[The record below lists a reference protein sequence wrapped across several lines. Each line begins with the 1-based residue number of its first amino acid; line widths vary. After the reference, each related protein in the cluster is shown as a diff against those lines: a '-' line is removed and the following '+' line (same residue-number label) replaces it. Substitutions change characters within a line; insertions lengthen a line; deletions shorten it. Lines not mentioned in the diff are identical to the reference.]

1 MARGKQPLR
10 KQTNK
15 RTAERTSKQTNKGTS
30 RTDNSAPRVATFC
43 PRYEPLVPDKGLSLR
58 IPDAVHARSWDT
70 TWGEQGFFR
79 IRRGTN
85 ECGIESQVFAGH
97 AAV

>member
-1 MARGKQPLR
+1 
-10 KQTNK
+10 
-15 RTAERTSKQTNKGTS
+15 
-30 RTDNSAPRVATFC
+30 
-43 PRYEPLVPDKGLSLR
+43 LVPDKGLSLR